1 MKIVGVLILFLHF
14 TFLLKAQSTAIQV
27 YAENKM
33 LSEVFID
40 LKTAYNIQ
48 FAFDYDLLSKY
59 KVSVNKTFP
68 TSDEA
73 IQFILKD
80 IPLEFRKSDTIYLVF
95 PKKRENSLET
105 KPTVTRISGQVLQ
118 SRTFEPLPFSYI
130 LINRKSI
137 QSDNQ
142 GNFNFLAS
150 ADTSFHVQISHLGY
164 FIYDTIVTQSLDKRY
179 FLEPQIQK
187 IKEVKV
193 VRSLVEKSTLI
204 GDRPGKIKINHQ
216 IAPVLPGYG
225 DNSVFNLLRLMP
237 GILAAGEQS
246 ADLLIWG
253 SYESHSKIQ
262 FDGFTL
268 FGLKNFND
276 NISVVNPFMV
286 KDIEVYK
293 AGYEARFG
301 ERVGGIVNITGKNG
315 SLYKP
320 SFKFN
325 INNTTINSLL
335 EIPLSKKSSLL
346 AAYRQTYYQLYNPTT
361 LNLLKNRAD
370 DNSASN
376 RGIDF
381 EVTPDY
387 TFRDANLKYT
397 FNGANNSRF
406 FVSLYGGGD
415 RFLYNMEGNYFYTI
429 ITRHEKEK
437 NRQIGGA
444 ASFSQPW
451 KNGGVSNLFA
461 SYSVFNRFAD
471 EKNETENTRTNV
483 VRTNKLI
490 ESENSV
496 NEFLLKAEHTFPLLN
511 GHQILAGVGFINND
525 VVFQRKSLNK
535 PVIDLNSPL
544 SHIFSYVQDELPVG
558 NFLHL
563 KSGLRTIFVPDF
575 NKWYLEPR
583 FSASVD
589 ISKELKYN
597 FSWGIYHQFLA
608 KTTVV
613 DSAANYSYFWTN
625 SDEKNIPV
633 LNAMHWV
640 SGLSYNK
647 NGFTVSTEGYYKNT
661 NGINQFFNGSRL
673 LEEGFY
679 HGNGRSYGLDFFLKK
694 EYKRHLAWVSYTLSK
709 TEEHFPFFKKQYYR
723 LAPQHQTHE
732 IKMAGIFNVKSF
744 YFSANYV
751 YGSGFERYNFET
763 ADGVHLNQDYKR
775 LDLAVVYK
783 LQQKKMNTEIGFS
796 ILNALNTNNIK
807 YSNLRR
813 ATVDEYNMAGIYAE
827 AVPFTPALFLKIEL

>member
-325 INNTTINSLL
+325 INNTIIN
-335 EIPLSKKSSLL
+335 
-346 AAYRQTYYQLYNPTT
+346 
-361 LNLLKNRAD
+361 
-370 DNSASN
+370 
-376 RGIDF
+376 
-381 EVTPDY
+381 
-387 TFRDANLKYT
+387 
-397 FNGANNSRF
+397 
-406 FVSLYGGGD
+406 
-415 RFLYNMEGNYFYTI
+415 
-429 ITRHEKEK
+429 
-437 NRQIGGA
+437 
-444 ASFSQPW
+444 
-451 KNGGVSNLFA
+451 
-461 SYSVFNRFAD
+461 
-471 EKNETENTRTNV
+471 
-483 VRTNKLI
+483 
-490 ESENSV
+490 
-496 NEFLLKAEHTFPLLN
+496 
-511 GHQILAGVGFINND
+511 
-525 VVFQRKSLNK
+525 
-535 PVIDLNSPL
+535 
-544 SHIFSYVQDELPVG
+544 
-558 NFLHL
+558 
-563 KSGLRTIFVPDF
+563 
-575 NKWYLEPR
+575 
-583 FSASVD
+583 
-589 ISKELKYN
+589 
-597 FSWGIYHQFLA
+597 
-608 KTTVV
+608 
-613 DSAANYSYFWTN
+613 
-625 SDEKNIPV
+625 
-633 LNAMHWV
+633 
-640 SGLSYNK
+640 
-647 NGFTVSTEGYYKNT
+647 
-661 NGINQFFNGSRL
+661 
-673 LEEGFY
+673 
-679 HGNGRSYGLDFFLKK
+679 
-694 EYKRHLAWVSYTLSK
+694 
-709 TEEHFPFFKKQYYR
+709 
-723 LAPQHQTHE
+723 
-732 IKMAGIFNVKSF
+732 
-744 YFSANYV
+744 
-751 YGSGFERYNFET
+751 
-763 ADGVHLNQDYKR
+763 
-775 LDLAVVYK
+775 
-783 LQQKKMNTEIGFS
+783 
-796 ILNALNTNNIK
+796 
-807 YSNLRR
+807 
-813 ATVDEYNMAGIYAE
+813 
-827 AVPFTPALFLKIEL
+827 

>member
-1 MKIVGVLILFLHF
+1 MKIVVVLILFLHF
-14 TFLLKAQSTAIQV
+14 TFLLKAQSAAIQV
-27 YAENKM
+27 HAENKK

-68 TSDEA
+68 SSDDA
-73 IQFILKD
+73 IQYILKD
-80 IPLEFRKSDTIYLVF
+80 VPLEFRKNDNIYLIF
-95 PKKRENSLET
+95 PKKGENSAEN
-105 KPTVTRISGQVLQ
+105 KPAITRISGQVLQ
-118 SRTFEPLPFSYI
+118 ALTFEPLPFSYI
-130 LINRKSI
+130 LINRKYI

-164 FIYDTIVTQSLDKRY
+164 FIYDTIVTQSLNKRY

-193 VRSLVEKSTLI
+193 VRNLVEKSTLI

-315 SLYKP
+315 NLQKP
-320 SFKFN
+320 ALKFN
-325 INNTTINSLL
+325 INNTTVNSLL
-335 EIPLSKKSSLL
+335 EIRFSKKSSLL
-346 AAYRQTYYQLYNPTT
+346 AAYRQTYYQLYKPTT

-370 DNSASN
+370 ENSASN

-397 FNGANNSRF
+397 FNGDNNSRF

-415 RFLYNMEGNYFYTI
+415 RFLYNLEGNNFYNI
-429 ITRHEKEK
+429 LRRHEKEK

-451 KNGGVSNLFA
+451 KNGSVSHLFA
-461 SYSVFNRFAD
+461 SYSVFNRNAD
-471 EKNETENTRTNV
+471 EKNETENTRLNV

-490 ESENSV
+490 ESVNSV
-496 NEFLLKAEHTFPLLN
+496 NEFSLKAEHTFPLLN
-511 GHQILAGVGFINND
+511 GHQILAGAGFINND
-525 VVFQRKSLNK
+525 VVFRRNLFNEPIINLNNSL
-535 PVIDLNSPL
+535 PRL
-544 SHIFSYVQDELPVG
+544 FSFLQDELPVG

-563 KSGLRTIFVPDF
+563 KSGIRSIFVPGF
-575 NKWYLEPR
+575 KKWYLEPR

-589 ISKELKYN
+589 FSEHLKLN
-597 FSWGIYHQFLA
+597 FSWGLYHQFLA

-613 DSAANYSYFWTN
+613 DSAYNYSYFWTN
-625 SDEKNIPV
+625 SDVENIPV
-633 LNAMHWV
+633 LNAIHWV
-640 SGLSYNK
+640 SGVSFNK
-647 NGFTVSTEGYYKNT
+647 NGVTFSTEGYYKNT
-661 NGINQFFNGSRL
+661 NGINRFFNGSKF
-673 LEEGFY
+673 LERGFY
-679 HGNGRSYGLDFFLKK
+679 HGSGRSYGLDFFLKK
-694 EYKRHLAWVSYTLSK
+694 EYKRHMAWISYTLSK
-709 TEEHFPFFKKQYYR
+709 TEEHFPFFIREYYK

-732 IKMAGIFNVKSF
+732 IKMAGIFKLKSF
-744 YFSANYV
+744 YLSANYV

-763 ADGVHLNQDYKR
+763 AEGVHLNKNYKR

-783 LQQKKMNTEIGFS
+783 LRQKKMNTEIGFS
-796 ILNALNTNNIK
+796 ILNVLNTDNIK

-813 ATVDEYNMAGIYAE
+813 ATVDEINLVGIYVNAI
-827 AVPFTPALFLKIEL
+827 PFTPAIFLKIEL